1 MPAYYINCRNPVNL
15 FAPPFARALLSGG
28 EGFPGLW
35 GKVDF
40 CLCPPGLLIL
50 CEFRGLPYD
59 ADPCA
64 PNLFALHLHQEG
76 SCASAEGNA
85 FGAAGGHYNP
95 GNCPHPSHAGDF
107 PPVFS
112 NHGYAFSA
120 FYSERLRPEML
131 PGRSVILHSRRDDF
145 TSQPAGDSGARI
157 ACGIV
162 RKI

>member
-64 PNLFALHLHQEG
+64 PNLFALHLHRK
-76 SCASAEGNA
+76 
-85 FGAAGGHYNP
+85 AA
-95 GNCPHPSHAGDF
+95 
-107 PPVFS
+107 V
-112 NHGYAFSA
+112 
-120 FYSERLRPEML
+120 LR
-131 PGRSVILHSRRDDF
+131 RRAMPLV
-145 TSQPAGDSGARI
+145 QPAGTTTLKTARTPLTPATFRLFFPTMATLSALFTASGCARKCCP
-157 ACGIV
+157 AGV
-162 RKI
+162 

>member
-15 FAPPFARALLSGG
+15 FAPPCARALLSGG

-76 SCASAEGNA
+76 SCASAEG
-85 FGAAGGHYNP
+85 
-95 GNCPHPSHAGDF
+95 
-107 PPVFS
+107 
-112 NHGYAFSA
+112 YAFSA
-120 FYSERLRPEML
+120 FYSERLRPAML